1 MPQPP
6 SSSPEHP
13 EPTEQP
19 LFRPTSP
26 DRTADQHSAPPPYPH
41 QATSRQPSAPP
52 PYPDQ
57 PASRQQSAPPL
68 YPDQPAPPYPQAAQ
82 RPPRY
87 PGTPQPPTY
96 PDSPQPSAHPSLT
109 EPPASSG
116 TAEEPRY
123 PGAPQTSASAHATQP
138 PPYPGTTQTSASPR
152 APQEPQYPSTAQTR
166 THPGTVQEPQ
176 YPATAQTPAYPDSA
190 APPQYP
196 GAAQPP
202 AYPDP
207 TPPPQYP
214 GAAQPPAYPGAPPN
228 QFQPPTHPDA
238 TPNQPQPHPPHQT
251 QPPAY
256 PGAASPQPPPY
267 PQAAAQSTAQPIPP
281 QYAPPQQPP
290 ATPTPPPCAPP
301 TASPASAAPP
311 APAAAHPHHISTDRG
326 RVHISAHQRR
336 TDATAVGN
344 LLLYL
349 PNFLCSLLVVSM
361 FSLFFGDL
369 AFLVIIAWILSGALV
384 FHRPTESAIARRLLH
399 LRHPTPQER
408 AKLEPVWREVTAR
421 AGVEGRNYELW
432 VEDSD
437 GLNAVAAA
445 GHIVG
450 VTRFAMNELPN
461 GELAAVMAHELG
473 HHVGGHAWSGLLGY
487 WYAQPGRLAWRFL
500 RAFSVIVFKVSRA
513 FSCFGVGLVV
523 LVLGGIAMAT
533 ISTLYGLPL
542 LILGVPYALAAV
554 GRRAELRA
562 DEHAAALGFA
572 PMLASVLDK
581 LHQEEQRQTA
591 ALAALNNGVA
601 PEESP
606 LSKLLSSHP
615 DHHTRLHHL
624 QPYLQQQQR

>member
-1 MPQPP
+1 MTQPP
-6 SSSPEHP
+6 SSPPEHP
-13 EPTEQP
+13 EQTASQQP
-19 LFRPTSP
+19 PQYPGRPT
-26 DRTADQHSAPPPYPH
+26 
-41 QATSRQPSAPP
+41 
-52 PYPDQ
+52 
-57 PASRQQSAPPL
+57 
-68 YPDQPAPPYPQAAQ
+68 PPYPQAEQ
-82 RPPRY
+82 QPPRY
-87 PGTPQPPTY
+87 PNPAQQPRSPRSAEPRTYPDATQPPPHLAQPPTSPGATQPPRY
-96 PDSPQPSAHPSLT
+96 PSTA
-109 EPPASSG
+109 EPPTAPGTTQPPAYPGPTQPPRYPS
-116 TAEEPRY
+116 TAEPPTAPGTTQPPAYPGPTQEPRY
-123 PGAPQTSASAHATQP
+123 PGSAEPPPSPGANQPSSYSAPTQP
-138 PPYPGTTQTSASPR
+138 
-152 APQEPQYPSTAQTR
+152 
-166 THPGTVQEPQ
+166 
-176 YPATAQTPAYPDSA
+176 PAYPDSA
-190 APPQYP
+190 APPEYPGSAQPPTHP
-196 GAAQPP
+196 GAAQQ
-202 AYPDP
+202 
-207 TPPPQYP
+207 PQYP
-214 GAAQPPAYPGAPPN
+214 NSAQPPAYPGGT
-228 QFQPPTHPDA
+228 PT
-238 TPNQPQPHPPHQT
+238 QPQPQS

-256 PGAASPQPPPY
+256 PGPTPNQPPTH
-267 PQAAAQSTAQPIPP
+267 PQATAQVIPP
-281 QYAPPQQPP
+281 QYAPPRQPP
-290 ATPTPPPCAPP
+290 TTPTTPLTPPAESPTSPP
-301 TASPASAAPP
+301 PP
-311 APAAAHPHHISTDRG
+311 APAAAHPHHIPTDRR

-384 FHRPTESAIARRLLH
+384 FHRPTESALARRLLH
-399 LRHPTPQER
+399 LRYPTPQER

-500 RAFSVIVFKVSRA
+500 RAFSVIVFRVSRA
-513 FSCFGVGLVV
+513 FSCFGVAFVV

-624 QPYLQQQQR
+624 QPYLQQQR

>member
-1 MPQPP
+1 MTQPP
-6 SSSPEHP
+6 PEYP
-13 EPTEQP
+13 EPSDQP
-19 LFRPTSP
+19 LFRPTYP
-26 DRTADQHSAPPPYPH
+26 EQTAAQHTAPPTYPAQPTPPHPQTRH
-41 QATSRQPSAPP
+41 QPPRYPDPAEPPSHPGTTQQPRYPNPAEPP
-52 PYPDQ
+52 PYPDSAQ
-57 PASRQQSAPPL
+57 PSAYPGATQQ
-68 YPDQPAPPYPQAAQ
+68 PPYRVPAEPPTYPGATQPPSYSDPAQ
-82 RPPRY
+82 QPTSPGATQPSAYPNSAQQPRY
-87 PGTPQPPTY
+87 PGP
-96 PDSPQPSAHPSLT
+96 T
-109 EPPASSG
+109 EPP
-116 TAEEPRY
+116 PY
-123 PGAPQTSASAHATQP
+123 PDATQP
-138 PPYPGTTQTSASPR
+138 PPYPNSAQP
-152 APQEPQYPSTAQTR
+152 PP
-166 THPGTVQEPQ
+166 
-176 YPATAQTPAYPDSA
+176 YPDSA
-190 APPQYP
+190 TPPQHPGTAQPPTYPGANQQPQYP
-196 GAAQPP
+196 NAAHPP
-202 AYPDP
+202 AYPGA
-207 TPPPQYP
+207 TPKQPQP
-214 GAAQPPAYPGAPPN
+214 QPPAYPGA
-228 QFQPPTHPDA
+228 
-238 TPNQPQPHPPHQT
+238 TPT
-251 QPPAY
+251 QPP
-256 PGAASPQPPPY
+256 PH
-267 PQAAAQSTAQPIPP
+267 PQATAQPIPP
-281 QYAPPQQPP
+281 QYAPPQH
-290 ATPTPPPCAPP
+290 PP
-301 TASPASAAPP
+301 TASTTPASPLTPSTASPTSPTPP
-311 APAAAHPHHISTDRG
+311 APGGAAHPHHISTDRG

-369 AFLVIIAWILSGALV
+369 AFLVIIAWLLSGALV
-384 FHRPTESAIARRLLH
+384 FHRPTESALARRLLH

-513 FSCFGVGLVV
+513 FSCFGVGFVV

-533 ISTLYGLPL
+533 VSTLYGLPL

-624 QPYLQQQQR
+624 QPYLQQQH